1 MQQEMINLDNHF
13 KDMVLVSGN
22 QIVTTSIKVSEYFGK
37 RHSDV
42 IRKIK
47 GLMADHSS
55 EFGERNFALAGYI
68 DEQGKP
74 RPMYELTKDGWLM
87 LVMGF
92 TGPKA
97 AAIREAY
104 IKAFNWMAE
113 QLTGRRHE
121 LMNQHNEACLE
132 FRMEKGVAS
141 LAGMTL
147 NRWKSKK
154 PILNE
159 RITLI
164 ERQMQIPLLLS

>member
-1 MQQEMINLDNHF
+1 MQNTIAQIDIHIV
-13 KDMVLVSGN
+13 DMVMVSGN
-22 QIVTTSIKVSEYFGK
+22 KIVTTSLKVAEAFGK
-37 RHSDV
+37 QHKHVLRA
-42 IRKIK
+42 IK
-47 GLMADHSS
+47 NLSCSAD
-55 EFGERNFALAGYI
+55 FAGRNFGLCF
-68 DEQGKP
+68 ENNELQNGKP
-74 RPMYELTKDGWLM
+74 QPFYEITKDGFFF

-92 TGPKA
+92 TGSKA
-97 AAIREAY
+97 ASIKEAY
-104 IKAFNWMAE
+104 INAFNWMAE

-141 LAGMTL
+141 LAGRTL